1 MAAVIQVKRG
11 SASSWT
17 SANTVLAAGEIGFET
32 DTKKMKVGDGSTAWT
47 SLGYTATDGDISGV
61 TAGTG
66 LSGGGTSGA
75 VTLNLSTPVA
85 TTNGGTGLSS
95 FTTGDLVYASGSNT
109 LAARSIGSTGQVLTV
124 SGGVPAWS
132 SPSSGSLVKIN
143 TTTLSSASTITIS
156 NIFTSTYDN
165 YMITWSQSG
174 ASANYAGL
182 WQLTSGG
189 TATTTNYYSIVMVAE
204 GSNTYA
210 ARSWTVIANP
220 FYNDS
225 FAPWYYTNGTPCPA
239 DAPAAVTYV
248 FNPNKARTTTILSEG
263 YGNNGVH
270 NLQGV
275 QTSNTQ
281 FDGFKWTPNGP
292 TVSGTI
298 TVYGIEK

>member
-1 MAAVIQVKRG
+1 MPISK
-11 SASSWT
+11 ASSN
-17 SANTVLAAGEIGFET
+17 AVAPAA
-32 DTKKMKVGDGSTAWT
+32 K
-47 SLGYTATDGDISGV
+47 
-61 TAGTG
+61 
-66 LSGGGTSGA
+66 
-75 VTLNLSTPVA
+75 
-85 TTNGGTGLSS
+85 
-95 FTTGDLVYASGSNT
+95 GDLVVGNATNDSGI
-109 LAARSIGSTGQVLTV
+109 LAVGSANQVLTV
-124 SGGVPAWS
+124 DSSTATGLKWATPA
-132 SPSSGSLVKIN
+132 SGSLVKIN

-174 ASANYAGL
+174 ASANYAGM

-189 TATTTNYYSIVMVAE
+189 TATTTNYYSIVMTAE

-210 ARSWTVIANP
+210 TKSWTVIANP

-225 FAPWYYTNGTPCPA
+225 FAPWYYTNGTPNPV
-239 DAPAAVTYV
+239 DTPAAVTYV
-248 FNPNKARTTTILSEG
+248 FNPNKARATTVLSEG

>member
-1 MAAVIQVKRG
+1 MPITKAT
-11 SASSWT
+11 ASSI
-17 SANTVLAAGEIGFET
+17 APAA
-32 DTKKMKVGDGSTAWT
+32 K
-47 SLGYTATDGDISGV
+47 
-61 TAGTG
+61 
-66 LSGGGTSGA
+66 
-75 VTLNLSTPVA
+75 
-85 TTNGGTGLSS
+85 
-95 FTTGDLVYASGSNT
+95 GDLVVGSATNDASVLAVGSAN
-109 LAARSIGSTGQVLTV
+109 QVLTV
-124 SGGVPAWS
+124 DS
-132 SPSSGSLVKIN
+132 STATGLKWAAPSSGALTKIN

-174 ASANYAGL
+174 ASANFGGV
-182 WQLTSGG
+182 WQLTVGG
-189 TATTTNYYSIVMVAE
+189 TATTTNYYSIVMIAE

-210 ARSWTVIANP
+210 VKSWIVIANP

-225 FAPWYYTNGTPCPA
+225 FAPWQYTNATPNPV
-239 DAPAAVTYV
+239 DSPAAVTYV
-248 FNPNKARTTTILSEG
+248 FNPNKARATTVLSEG
-263 YGNNGVH
+263 YGQNGVL